1 MAVAA
6 PLVSVSMICYNAE
19 TYIAAAIEGVLRQQV
34 DFPIEL
40 VIGDDNSSDGTR
52 KICAEYA
59 EKYPDI
65 IRLLPP
71 RANLGIGGNT
81 ARTMG
86 SCLGK
91 YIAVCDGDDIWADPM
106 KLKRQVEFL
115 EQHPA
120 YGAVYTDVE
129 TISETGEPADDP
141 DQDSI
146 REMYAQ
152 GEVFTQLLG
161 ANFINNSTALF
172 RRELIS
178 DLIIAPDRTYQ
189 VPDYIRWLHIA
200 ARANIHFI
208 DYKSTLYRKHTSGL
222 SVAVPKEKI
231 QGNKRAVR
239 RALYNIFSL
248 YDQNNPGR
256 KAGLERILLFRRIMS
271 LVFIGPGSLSQRLRM
286 LRLAPKYFPG
296 IRGLLHI
303 ARSKAGQWFNVNLI
317 TINLEQN
324 G

>member
-1 MAVAA
+1 
-6 PLVSVSMICYNAE
+6 MICYNAE

-52 KICAEYA
+52 KICAAYA

-91 YIAVCDGDDIWADPM
+91 YIAVCDGDDIWTDPL

-141 DQDSI
+141 DQDAI

-161 ANFINNSTALF
+161 ANFINNSTSLF

-178 DLIIAPDRTYQ
+178 DLVIAPDRTYQ

-200 ARANIHFI
+200 ARARIHFI
-208 DYKSTLYRKHTSGL
+208 DYKSTQYRKHTGGL
-222 SVAVPKEKI
+222 SVAVPKDKI
-231 QGNKRAVR
+231 RGNKRALR
-239 RALYNIFSL
+239 HALYQIFWA
-248 YDQNNPGR
+248 YDQNNSGGLS
-256 KAGLERILLFRRIMS
+256 GLERILLFRRIMA
-271 LVFIGPGSLSQRLRM
+271 LVFVGPGDLGQRLRM

>member
-1 MAVAA
+1 MTTTA

-19 TYIAAAIEGVLRQQV
+19 NYIAQAIEGVLRQQT

-40 VIGDDNSSDGTR
+40 VIGDDQSTDGTL
-52 KICAEYA
+52 KICADYA
-59 EKYPDI
+59 KKHPGI

-71 RANLGIGGNT
+71 QANLGIGGNT

-86 SCLGK
+86 SCTGK
-91 YIAVCDGDDIWADPM
+91 YIAVCDGDDIWTDPL
-106 KLKRQVEFL
+106 KLKRQVEYL

-129 TISETGEPADDP
+129 TISENGEPVADP
-141 DQDSI
+141 EQDSI

-152 GEVFTQLLG
+152 GAVFVQLLG
-161 ANFINNSTALF
+161 ANFINNSTSLF
-172 RRELIS
+172 RRALIS
-178 DLIIAPDRTYQ
+178 DLFIAPDRSYQ
-189 VPDYIRWLHIA
+189 IPDYIRWLHIA
-200 ARANIHFI
+200 ARSRIHFM
-208 DYKSTLYRKHTSGL
+208 DYKSTRYRKHSEGL

-231 QGNKRAVR
+231 MGNRRALR
-239 RALYNIFSL
+239 RALYQILPAF
-248 YDQNNPGR
+248 DQNNAGGLS
-256 KAGLERILLFRRIMS
+256 GLERILLFRRIMA
-271 LVFIGPGSLSQRLRM
+271 LVFIGPGNFSQRIRM

-296 IRGLLHI
+296 FLGLLHI
-303 ARSKAGQWFNVNLI
+303 ARSKAGKWFNVNLI